1 MSSISSSM
9 PLTRTLARAEARVDT
24 SADNADQA
32 SKASQVDRLRELTLA
47 ELHKKQLDEMRKR
60 AAVVKALNSAAT
72 DVAKAAARER
82 LEMIKKRIEALL
94 QMLALMGG
102 KGAKALLQ
110 ELKQLSNQAKQAAA
124 VLRADSGDS
133 GSSDAGAPPDQASA
147 GADADA
153 GAASA
158 PGADGQGAAG
168 ASAEGRQ
175 AYAEQQLAS
184 DTDARLDHA
193 QSHDDK
199 DDGDASAAAAS
210 MVPVAV
216 PASALSKP
224 HTDAQKMED
233 ERLIQSTL
241 RALESLRNSVEK
253 LAKQELQSQQAARQR
268 AAAG

>member
-9 PLTRTLARAEARVDT
+9 PLTRTLARAEARVGT

-32 SKASQVDRLRELTLA
+32 SQVDRLRELSLA

-94 QMLALMGG
+94 QMLALLGG

-133 GSSDAGAPPDQASA
+133 GSSDAGAPPDPASA
-147 GADADA
+147 GADAGA
-153 GAASA
+153 GAASV

-193 QSHDDK
+193 QSHDEK
-199 DDGDASAAAAS
+199 DGADASAAAS
-210 MVPVAV
+210 VLPVAV

-233 ERLIQSTL
+233 ERLIQSTV
-241 RALESLRNSVEK
+241 RALESLRSSVEK